1 MTLPLLTARLRIRGP
16 RIEDFEALL
25 EGIWSRP
32 EVMRYVGGEP
42 RPREVAVER
51 FAWSRELFARTGM
64 ALWTVER
71 REDGMILG
79 DCGVI
84 PLEGCGPEVELGY
97 RLRPEVWG
105 QGLAT
110 EAARAAMDHAMAP
123 LEDGGLGL
131 HRLVAVTHLDNH
143 ASQRVLVKLGLSRV
157 GTTDYSGSPH
167 VLFETGPAASADA

>member
-1 MTLPLLTARLRIRGP
+1 MPLPLLTPRLRIRGP
-16 RIEDFEALL
+16 RAEDFEALY
-25 EGIWSRP
+25 EGIWSRA
-32 EVMRYVGGEP
+32 EVMRYVGGQP
-42 RPREVAVER
+42 RPRDVAVER

-84 PLEGCGPEVELGY
+84 PLEGRGPEVELGY

-110 EAARAAMDHAMAP
+110 EAARAAMGHAMAP
-123 LEDGGLGL
+123 LAEGGLGL
-131 HRLVAVTHLDNH
+131 RRLVAVTHLENH
-143 ASQRVLVKLGLSRV
+143 ASQRVLAKLGLRRV
-157 GTTDYSGSPH
+157 GTSDHYDSPQA
-167 VLFETGPAASADA
+167 LFETGPAETAVP